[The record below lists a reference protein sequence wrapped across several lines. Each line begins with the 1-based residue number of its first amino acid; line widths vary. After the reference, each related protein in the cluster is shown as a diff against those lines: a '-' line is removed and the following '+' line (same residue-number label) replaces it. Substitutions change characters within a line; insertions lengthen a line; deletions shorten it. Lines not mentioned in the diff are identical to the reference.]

1 MSYYQSTPEG
11 KDPYLWRIAEA
22 RSSFKKNLTAY
33 LVMSVVFWIIWYFT
47 GGRTY
52 TTGLPWPV
60 WPMFGWG
67 IGVFFHYWG
76 AYQSPNSN
84 SAEQEYEKLSQNQN
98 K

>member
-1 MSYYQSTPEG
+1 MSYYRSTPEG
-11 KDPYLWRIAEA
+11 KDPDLWRIAQA
-22 RSSFKKNLTAY
+22 RASFKKNLTAY

-47 GGRTY
+47 GGRYY

-67 IGVFFHYWG
+67 IGLFFHYWG
-76 AYQSPNSN
+76 AYQAPKSN
-84 SAEQEYEKLSQNQN
+84 TAEQEYQKLTQNQN